1 MYVYVAIAI
10 IAALS
15 AATGTWKVQEWRY
28 GAKEA
33 QRLEQARED
42 RAMREK
48 TIDHAAVGHEKD
60 RGALRTE
67 FITITQEVERVIE
80 KPFYVASELCLDGD
94 GLRELNAART
104 PAALA
109 SQPAR
114 AVPGLAPGRWWQ
126 PRREPEK
133 QD

>member
-1 MYVYVAIAI
+1 MYLYVAIAI
-10 IAALS
+10 VAALS
-15 AATGTWKVQEWRY
+15 AATGAWQVQDWRY

-42 RAMREK
+42 RALREK

-60 RGALRTE
+60 KVRTQTE
-67 FITITQEVERVIE
+67 FLVITQEVDRVIE
-80 KPFYVASELCLDGD
+80 KPFYVASELCLDDD
-94 GLRELNAART
+94 GLRQLNGARR
-104 PAALA
+104 PAAAA

-114 AVPGLAPGRWWQ
+114 ALPGLAPSRWWQ